1 MTIRPSFRY
10 RVTDIH
16 IEEAADLFI
25 KSFVE
30 EGEGYHAKVRIC
42 FRRSAYEA

>member
-10 RVTDIH
+10 MVTDIH

-30 EGEGYHAKVRIC
+30 EGEG
-42 FRRSAYEA
+42 

>member
-1 MTIRPSFRY
+1 MTILPSFRY

-30 EGEGYHAKVRIC
+30 EGEG
-42 FRRSAYEA
+42 

>member
-16 IEEAADLFI
+16 IEEAADCY
-25 KSFVE
+25 KSSLKR
-30 EGEGYHAKVRIC
+30 EGNGIIYNIMQK
-42 FRRSAYEA
+42 

>member
-1 MTIRPSFRY
+1 MTIRY

-30 EGEGYHAKVRIC
+30 EGEG
-42 FRRSAYEA
+42 

>member
-16 IEEAADLFI
+16 IDDSADLFI

-30 EGEGYHAKVRIC
+30 EGEG
-42 FRRSAYEA
+42 